1 MEKIKFSRKYIVR
14 LAVAVFL
21 TVLATSIVTACYGV
35 FVGVVSG
42 VGLVFVMSP
51 FLLKTIERLGE
62 WLEMEKPD
70 RGMRM
75 RISDEMINRINL
87 LDDWS
92 EEDRLFQILE
102 YDWLE
107 SVDKVRQELKK
118 VEDRV

>member
-1 MEKIKFSRKYIVR
+1 

-21 TVLATSIVTACYGV
+21 TVFATSIITACYGV

-42 VGLVFVMSP
+42 VGLVVVPAP
-51 FLLKTIERLGE
+51 FYLKTIERLGE
-62 WLEMEKPD
+62 RLEWEKPD

-75 RISDEMINRINL
+75 RISDEMISRINL

-107 SVDKVRQELKK
+107 SVDKVRREL
-118 VEDRV
+118 EGIEGRLP